1 MARQGPEARLITR
14 MRRAG
19 KDRYG
24 KRLVQVKYHG
34 SAMGEAGVHDLLG
47 TLDGVFVSIEVKAPE
62 TYGGSVERAVEK
74 GPTLKQRAF
83 AQRVRAAGGVAGFA
97 ADLDGYMALLE
108 EAERMVEWVE
118 DPPAK
123 L

>member
-47 TLDGVFVSIEVKAPE
+47 TLDGVFVSVEVKAPE

-74 GPTLKQRAF
+74 GPTGPGRSC
-83 AQRVRAAGGVAGFA
+83 AASWRRRDASAWRPRRRSGPSS
-97 ADLDGYMALLE
+97 
-108 EAERMVEWVE
+108 
-118 DPPAK
+118 PPSPRRGRRT
-123 L
+123 

>member
-74 GPTLKQRAF
+74 GPTLKQQSRRLQTPEILEGFSGRSWVLARSRRRF
-83 AQRVRAAGGVAGFA
+83 QR
-97 ADLDGYMALLE
+97 
-108 EAERMVEWVE
+108 
-118 DPPAK
+118 
-123 L
+123 